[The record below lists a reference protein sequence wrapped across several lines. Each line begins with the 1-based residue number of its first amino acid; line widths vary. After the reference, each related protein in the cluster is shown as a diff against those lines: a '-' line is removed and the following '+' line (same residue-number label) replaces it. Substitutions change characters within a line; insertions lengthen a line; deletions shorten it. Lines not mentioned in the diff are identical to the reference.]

1 MPLQY
6 SEGVST
12 SGPRVV
18 AVANQKGGVGKTTAV
33 VNLSASIALLGHRVL
48 VVDLDPQGNASTG
61 LGIDIRA
68 LQQSVYDVLLQE
80 TPIEDV
86 VQASAVKGLFV
97 VPANLDLAGAEIEL
111 VPMMGRETRLRKAV
125 ERVAAEYDYV
135 FIDCPPSLG
144 LLTVN
149 ALTAAGEVLVPV
161 QCEYY
166 ALEGLA
172 QLLRNIELVN
182 KNLNPQLQV
191 STILCQ
197 MFDSRTRLS
206 SDVVKEVR
214 EHFGAKVLTTVI
226 PRTVK
231 IAESPS
237 HGQPVVV
244 LDPSGV
250 GATAYRAA
258 AKEVVNGRA

>member
-1 MPLQY
+1 MSAQP
-6 SEGVST
+6 V
-12 SGPRVV
+12 RII

-33 VNLSASIALLGHRVL
+33 VNLSASIAALGHRVL

-61 LGIDIRA
+61 LGLDIRS
-68 LQQSVYDVLLQE
+68 LEHSVYDVLLHD
-80 TPIEDV
+80 TPIEDA
-86 VQASAVKGLFV
+86 VQSSSVANLFV

-111 VPMMGRETRLRKAV
+111 VPAMGRETRLRRAI
-125 ERVAAEYDYV
+125 EQVAGDYAYV

-149 ALTAAGEVLVPV
+149 ALTAAHEVLVPV

-182 KNLNPQLQV
+182 QNLNPTLQV

-197 MFDSRTRLS
+197 MYDPRTKLS
-206 SDVVKEVR
+206 AEVVADVR
-214 EHFGAKVLTTVI
+214 SHFGNKVLTAVI
-226 PRTVK
+226 PRTVR

-237 HGQPVVV
+237 FGKPVVV
-244 LDPSGV
+244 LDPTST
-250 GATAYRAA
+250 GAMAYRAA
-258 AKEVVNGRA
+258 AQEVVDGRS

>member
-1 MPLQY
+1 MSSPVRIL
-6 SEGVST
+6 
-12 SGPRVV
+12 
-18 AVANQKGGVGKTTAV
+18 AVANQKGGVGKTTSV
-33 VNLSASIALLGHRVL
+33 VNLSASIALLGRRVL

-68 LQQSVYDVLLQE
+68 LERSVYDVLLHD
-80 TPIEDV
+80 TPIEDA

-111 VPMMGRETRLRKAV
+111 VPMMGRETRLRKAL
-125 ERVAAEYDYV
+125 ERVATDYDYV

-149 ALTAAGEVLVPV
+149 ALTAAQEVLVPV

-182 KNLNPQLQV
+182 TNLNPHLHV

-197 MFDSRTRLS
+197 MYDSRTRLS
-206 SDVVKEVR
+206 ADVVAEVR
-214 EHFGAKVLTTVI
+214 EHFGDKVLNAVI

-237 HGQPVVV
+237 HGMPVVV
-244 LDPSGV
+244 LDPN
-250 GATAYRAA
+250 GAGAQAYAA
-258 AKEVVNGRA
+258 AAQEVVNGRA